1 MLDTIPFTSVHS
13 NLECGLAILTE
24 SFSLLRSV
32 LHNLSCWSPKQ
43 KWCDNPCYSWYCLLD
58 MCEKPVQTS
67 SPLIKLATGT
77 KVDVIAKRQCLVENS
92 ISWWSK
98 GQWWCQ
104 ISICLAARTRNPCNF
119 SFDEILV
126 EIPFEFFNVQNWCNT
141 ALKLDLVYITLVY
154 VTAP

>member
-32 LHNLSCWSPKQ
+32 LHSLSCWSPKQ
-43 KWCDNPCYSWYCLLD
+43 NWCDKPCYSWYCLLD
-58 MCEKPVQTS
+58 MCEKPVRTS
-67 SPLIKLATGT
+67 SLLIKLATAT
-77 KVDVIAKRQCLVENS
+77 KVCLVENS

-98 GQWWCQ
+98 VNDDVRLLFVWAPG
-104 ISICLAARTRNPCNF
+104 L
-119 SFDEILV
+119 
-126 EIPFEFFNVQNWCNT
+126 EIPVIL
-141 ALKLDLVYITLVY
+141 ALMKFWLKSLSNISMAELMQRCSKTWPSYITLVY